1 MYDRYNKE
9 VKRLI
14 ASRVELVNGHWVA
27 RSLTMMNLI
36 TNRLSNMAF
45 VEINTGLDIDDDF
58 LTQRALTD
66 VAFREAE
73 LDKLRQQVR

>member
-1 MYDRYNKE
+1 
-9 VKRLI
+9 
-14 ASRVELVNGHWVA
+14 
-27 RSLTMMNLI
+27 MMNLI

-58 LTQRALTD
+58 LTQRTLTD
-66 VAFREAE
+66 VAFRDAE